1 MKTIGLIGGMSWEST
16 LLYYQQLN
24 EGIKQHLGGLHSAK
38 IILYSVDFAEI
49 EHYQA
54 NGQWDLAAQC
64 LAEAGNRLKLAG
76 ADFLVLCTNTMH
88 KVATAIEMETNLPL
102 LHIADATG
110 ERIVQYGLKKIGLL
124 GTSFTMEQPFYKDR
138 LTNKFNLDV
147 LTPNLNDRKIIHEII
162 YNELCLGKINKAS
175 KKEYQR
181 VMSSLVQQGA
191 EGIIFGC
198 TEITLL
204 VNEKDTTAKVFD
216 TTAIH
221 AQKAME
227 IALSIWLSG

>member
-1 MKTIGLIGGMSWEST
+1 MKTIGLIGGISWEST

-147 LTPNLNDRKIIHEII
+147 LTPNLDDRKIIHEII
-162 YNELCLGKINKAS
+162 YNELCLGKINQAS

-221 AQKAME
+221 AQKAVE
-227 IALSIWLSG
+227 IALSI

>member
-162 YNELCLGKINKAS
+162 YNELCLGKINQAS

-221 AQKAME
+221 AQKVVE
-227 IALSIWLSG
+227 IALSI

>member
-110 ERIVQYGLKKIGLL
+110 LL

-147 LTPNLNDRKIIHEII
+147 LTPNLDDRKIIHEII
-162 YNELCLGKINKAS
+162 YNELCLGKINQAS

-221 AQKAME
+221 AQKAVE
-227 IALSIWLSG
+227 IALSI

>member
-1 MKTIGLIGGMSWEST
+1 MKTIGLIGGMSREST

-147 LTPNLNDRKIIHEII
+147 LTPNLDDRKIIHEII
-162 YNELCLGKINKAS
+162 YNELCLGKINQAS

-221 AQKAME
+221 AQKAVE
-227 IALSIWLSG
+227 IALSI

>member
-147 LTPNLNDRKIIHEII
+147 LTPNLDDRKIIHEII
-162 YNELCLGKINKAS
+162 YNELCLGKINQAS

-221 AQKAME
+221 AQKAVE

>member
-1 MKTIGLIGGMSWEST
+1 
-16 LLYYQQLN
+16 
-24 EGIKQHLGGLHSAK
+24 
-38 IILYSVDFAEI
+38 
-49 EHYQA
+49 
-54 NGQWDLAAQC
+54 
-64 LAEAGNRLKLAG
+64 
-76 ADFLVLCTNTMH
+76 
-88 KVATAIEMETNLPL
+88 
-102 LHIADATG
+102 
-110 ERIVQYGLKKIGLL
+110 
-124 GTSFTMEQPFYKDR
+124 MEQPFYKDR

-147 LTPNLNDRKIIHEII
+147 LTPNLDDRKIIHEII
-162 YNELCLGKINKAS
+162 YNELCLGKINQAS

-221 AQKAME
+221 AQKAVE
-227 IALSIWLSG
+227 IALSI

>member
-162 YNELCLGKINKAS
+162 YNELCLGKINQAS

-227 IALSIWLSG
+227 IALSI

>member
-110 ERIVQYGLKKIGLL
+110 ERIVQYGFKKIGLL

-162 YNELCLGKINKAS
+162 YNELCLGKINQAS
-175 KKEYQR
+175 KKEYQQ

-221 AQKAME
+221 AQKAVE
-227 IALSIWLSG
+227 IALSI

>member
-1 MKTIGLIGGMSWEST
+1 
-16 LLYYQQLN
+16 
-24 EGIKQHLGGLHSAK
+24 
-38 IILYSVDFAEI
+38 SVDFAEI

-162 YNELCLGKINKAS
+162 YNELCLGKINQAS

-221 AQKAME
+221 AQKAVE
-227 IALSIWLSG
+227 IALSI

>member
-227 IALSIWLSG
+227 IALSI

>member
-54 NGQWDLAAQC
+54 NGQWNLAAQC

-110 ERIVQYGLKKIGLL
+110 ERIVQYGFKKIGLL

-162 YNELCLGKINKAS
+162 YNELCLGKINQAS

-221 AQKAME
+221 AQKAVE
-227 IALSIWLSG
+227 IALSI